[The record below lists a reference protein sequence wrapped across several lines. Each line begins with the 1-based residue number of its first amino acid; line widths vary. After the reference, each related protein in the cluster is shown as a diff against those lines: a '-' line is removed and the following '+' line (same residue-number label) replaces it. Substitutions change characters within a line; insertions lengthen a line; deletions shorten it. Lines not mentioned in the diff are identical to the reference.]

1 MSFVRGLLFDNLGLK
16 LVALLLAVVV
26 YLHVYTERPFTALI
40 SFTLQLDGIADTLSL
55 SGPVP
60 PAVQAELRGTGKQLI
75 RLRLTEPRLKISLD
89 GVGPGRFERTV
100 SVEDLPLLASDRLEV
115 ERLVGPRMID
125 LQFERKVRRRVPA
138 APRVDGKPATGFV
151 WLDLPIVEPPTVVV
165 QGPEKAV
172 AHLDSVRLD
181 PIRIEGR
188 RDTVRLQVKPQTIP
202 QWCSVEPPAVW
213 VTVPL
218 QRQKL

>member
-1 MSFVRGLLFDNLGLK
+1 MSLVRGLLFDNLGLK

-89 GVGPGRFERTV
+89 GVGPGRFHESGNPGNRRGRDARHPV
-100 SVEDLPLLASDRLEV
+100 ARHLLVPSL
-115 ERLVGPRMID
+115 GGGRMESRPTQPACH
-125 LQFERKVRRRVPA
+125 LRRGFTPA
-138 APRVDGKPATGFV
+138 PSPNPAPRAPTLEARFFAGGS
-151 WLDLPIVEPPTVVV
+151 LPVPHRLRGSGV
-165 QGPEKAV
+165 AV
-172 AHLDSVRLD
+172 
-181 PIRIEGR
+181 GR
-188 RDTVRLQVKPQTIP
+188 
-202 QWCSVEPPAVW
+202 
-213 VTVPL
+213 
-218 QRQKL
+218 